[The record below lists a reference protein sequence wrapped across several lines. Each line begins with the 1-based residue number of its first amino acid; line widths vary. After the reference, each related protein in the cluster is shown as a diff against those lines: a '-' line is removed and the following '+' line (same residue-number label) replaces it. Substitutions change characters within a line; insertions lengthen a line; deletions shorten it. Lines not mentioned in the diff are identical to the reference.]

1 MIEIYIQF
9 VQDAFCWLF
18 IGLFNFNC
26 SSYGINLLFISD
38 SEISIIVRDNV
49 QTDLDNRTNV
59 LIVSKYGKKMEVKQ
73 GVQAFYAL
81 SKF

>member
-18 IGLFNFNC
+18 IGLFNF
-26 SSYGINLLFISD
+26 SSYGIKLLFISD
-38 SEISIIVRDNV
+38 SEISVIVRDNV